1 MKKYSHVLAT
11 GCSFTVGAN
20 ILDKNEDAVT
30 TQKKYRVSS
39 LVAKHLN
46 IPEVNVARPGGSN
59 ESIIRKAFEWIEE
72 NPSSNPLVLIGL
84 SGLTRMEIWSEHD
97 QLFYDIHPFDFPAAK
112 PWESVVAKKRAKKLL
127 GDESLNKEL
136 YTWAKTYTQ
145 NFYNTEVEEKRLR
158 RKIKLFD
165 SYLKLKNIDYFIWNS
180 IEDNLGELKN
190 ELPFISFG
198 INSAEYGNESNLK
211 YNVNDKQG
219 EFKTPEDCWYHYIR
233 KLHAEKYP
241 DFNDTS
247 KRSNYPPYGEY
258 FCGGH
263 PSPGSNKILFE
274 LIKNRL

>member
-1 MKKYSHVLAT
+1 MNKYSHVLAS
-11 GCSFTVGAN
+11 GCSFVVGAN
-20 ILDKNEDAVT
+20 ILDKIEKASIS
-30 TQKKYRVSS
+30 QKKYRASS
-39 LVAKHLN
+39 LVAEHLN

-59 ESIIRKAFEWIEE
+59 ESIVRKVFEWIEE

-84 SGLTRMEIWSEHD
+84 TGLTRMEVWSEHD
-97 QLFYDIHPFDFPAAK
+97 QMFYDIHPFDFPASK
-112 PWESVVAKKRAKKLL
+112 PWESVVAYKRAKKLL

-136 YTWAKTYTQ
+136 YTWVKTYAQ
-145 NFYNTEVEEKRLR
+145 NFYNTEIEEKKLR

-198 INSAEYGNESNLK
+198 ITPALYGSESNIK
-211 YNVNDKQG
+211 YTDNET
-219 EFKTPEDCWYHYIR
+219 EFKKPEDCWYHHI
-233 KLHAEKYP
+233 KALHFKKYP
-241 DFNDTS
+241 DFNDIT